1 MTYRAIPSRV
11 TPTAP
16 LHSWL
21 VCLRFRFLR
30 VSSTRVLAFLPL
42 DVQTIRVGTN
52 LLDHPSLIPQFNHL
66 RVILDVK
73 VIEIFGHKCL

>member
-16 LHSWL
+16 LHSRL
-21 VCLRFRFLR
+21 VRLRFRFLR
-30 VSSTRVLAFLPL
+30 VSSNRGLAFLPL

-66 RVILDVK
+66 RVIFDVK
-73 VIEIFGHKCL
+73 VIEIFGYECL